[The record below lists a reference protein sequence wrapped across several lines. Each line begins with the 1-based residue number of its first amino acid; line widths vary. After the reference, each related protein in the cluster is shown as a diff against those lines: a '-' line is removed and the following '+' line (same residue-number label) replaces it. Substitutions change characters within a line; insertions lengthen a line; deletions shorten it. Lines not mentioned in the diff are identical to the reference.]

1 MEILSII
8 LGYIPYIIVLFVL
21 IGGIVAIVVNEKKN
35 VKQWLLLAVTEAEKA
50 LGGGTGKLKLRQTYQ
65 AFIQNF
71 GLFAKFV
78 KFETFEIWVSESL
91 EQMKK
96 MLAENKKV
104 EEYVKGDTEIE

>member
-1 MEILSII
+1 MEVLNLI
-8 LGYIPYIIVLFVL
+8 LGYLPMILVIIIL
-21 IGGIVAIVVNEKKN
+21 IGGVIALAINSRRSAKE
-35 VKQWLLLAVTEAEKA
+35 WLLLAVTEAEKA

-71 GLFAKFV
+71 GLFARFV
-78 KFETFEIWVSESL
+78 TFETFEVWVSESL

-104 EEYVKGDTEIE
+104 EEYVKGDTETE